1 MGNQHW
7 PNKQTRLNKIMP
19 TAVALWIGK
28 ITDLQIRSVC
38 GCGLCSWFDL
48 LISMWWRAARK
59 LCWKLLRFI
68 WLNAGFLN
76 CANSANTQL
85 FYSFSNN
92 IFVFMI
98 RMGLE
103 SLRKWSLRW
112 EMEQQV
118 RIVTKIHRFE
128 HSWGRIART
137 WFWTLLGC
145 SLFLHLFI
153 QTPPTSGCIQAKKSA
168 WSPPQEPELFMFLLF
183 RRFHTFLYHFR
194 AFWTMHSKF
203 PAPSTVRLCE
213 KVFWYVILLNWENMN
228 DVETV

>member
-1 MGNQHW
+1 MANQHW

-48 LISMWWRAARK
+48 LISMWWRTARK

-128 HSWGRIART
+128 H
-137 WFWTLLGC
+137 
-145 SLFLHLFI
+145 
-153 QTPPTSGCIQAKKSA
+153 
-168 WSPPQEPELFMFLLF
+168 
-183 RRFHTFLYHFR
+183 
-194 AFWTMHSKF
+194 
-203 PAPSTVRLCE
+203 
-213 KVFWYVILLNWENMN
+213 
-228 DVETV
+228 